1 MAGKPLT
8 VVGDGTQSR
17 DFVYATDVA
26 RAFVAAALTDKV
38 GEIYNIG
45 FGSPRTI
52 GDLTKMLSNEIV
64 RIPERP
70 GEPKCTWADI
80 SKITNELGW
89 HPVVNLEQG
98 VEDLLKQIS
107 YWNDAPLWDA
117 ATIEGATKTWFNYLG
132 KDSMPEEPI

>member
-1 MAGKPLT
+1 M
-8 VVGDGTQSR
+8 QSR

-52 GDLTKMLSNEIV
+52 HDLTKMLSSEIV
-64 RIPERP
+64 QIPERP

-80 SKITNELGW
+80 SKISQELGW
-89 HPVVNLEQG
+89 QPVVTLEEG
-98 VEDLLKQIS
+98 VKELLEQIS
-107 YWNDAPLWDA
+107 YWKDAPLWDPSS
-117 ATIEGATKTWFNYLG
+117 IEGVTKTWFHYLG
-132 KDSMPEEPI
+132 KDSMPEELFKK